1 MLEYLVLRLLYSK
14 VVIQYTW
21 LGVVCADVG
30 ISSSKLLYSKVVIQ
44 YTWLGVVCADVGISS
59 YKVVI
64 L

>member
-30 ISSSKLLYSKVVIQ
+30 SSKIVIQ
-44 YTWLGVVCADVGISS
+44 YTWLEVVCADVGISS
-59 YKVVI
+59 SKVVI

>member
-1 MLEYLVLRLLYSK
+1 MLEYLVLSCYVHMITDDGISK

-30 ISSSKLLYSKVVIQ
+30 ISSSK
-44 YTWLGVVCADVGISS
+44 
-59 YKVVI
+59 VVI

>member
-30 ISSSKLLYSKVVIQ
+30 ISDKVVIQ

-59 YKVVI
+59 SKVVI

>member
-1 MLEYLVLRLLYSK
+1 MLEYLVLGLLYSK

-21 LGVVCADVG
+21 LGVVCADDE
-30 ISSSKLLYSKVVIQ
+30 ISSSKVVIQ
-44 YTWLGVVCADVGISS
+44 YTCLGVVCADVGISS

>member
-21 LGVVCADVG
+21 LGVVCADDG
-30 ISSSKLLYSKVVIQ
+30 ISSSKVVIQ
-44 YTWLGVVCADVGISS
+44 YTWLEVVCADVGISS